1 MSKLRLFGLIGSSLS
16 HSYSERYFNEKCCSY
31 RNFELSSIDEFPELL
46 NVFPELVG
54 LNVTIPYKEQILKYI
69 DILDEQAEKIGAVN
83 TIVIKRY
90 DKKNI
95 VKGYNT
101 DIHGFEVSLL
111 HTVSDFSQKALVLGT
126 GGAAKSVKFVLDK
139 LNIENDFVS
148 RRQQKNVKYLYQDIS
163 KKVIESH
170 KIIINCTPLGME
182 PKTDYAP
189 DIDYSSLSE
198 NHTLIDL
205 IYNPSMTKFMKYGK
219 DAGATIVNGLEMLHS
234 QAEKSW
240 ELFLSE

>member
-1 MSKLRLFGLIGSSLS
+1 M
-16 HSYSERYFNEKCCSY
+16 
-31 RNFELSSIDEFPELL
+31 
-46 NVFPELVG
+46 
-54 LNVTIPYKEQILKYI
+54 
-69 DILDEQAEKIGAVN
+69 
-83 TIVIKRY
+83 
-90 DKKNI
+90 
-95 VKGYNT
+95 
-101 DIHGFEVSLL
+101 
-111 HTVSDFSQKALVLGT
+111 
-126 GGAAKSVKFVLDK
+126 LDK

-189 DIDYSSLSE
+189 DIDYSSLSK
-198 NHTLIDL
+198 NHILIDL
-205 IYNPSMTKFMKYGK
+205 IYNPAVTKFMKYGEN
-219 DAGATIVNGLEMLHS
+219 AGATVVNGLEMLHS